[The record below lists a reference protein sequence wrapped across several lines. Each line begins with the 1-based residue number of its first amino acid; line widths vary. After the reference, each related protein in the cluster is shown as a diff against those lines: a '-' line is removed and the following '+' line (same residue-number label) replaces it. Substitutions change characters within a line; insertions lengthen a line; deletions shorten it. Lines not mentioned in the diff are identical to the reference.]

1 MLTHKFTYFPTIVI
15 IPQEKVNAKVHV
27 NAGVSSHAERK
38 NPRISCAGRL
48 FRKGFQVNDIDLTPR
63 LFGKLFLKSG
73 CNTWENLS
81 LDSLEKGATTC

>member
-1 MLTHKFTYFPTIVI
+1 MLTYKFTYFPTIVI

-27 NAGVSSHAERK
+27 NAGVSSHAGRK
-38 NPRISCAGRL
+38 NPRSKCAGRL
-48 FRKGFQVNDIDLTPR
+48 FRKGLQANDIDLTPR
-63 LFGKLFLKSG
+63 LFRKLFLKSG

>member
-1 MLTHKFTYFPTIVI
+1 MLTYKFTYFPTIVI

-27 NAGVSSHAERK
+27 NASVSSH
-38 NPRISCAGRL
+38 AGRL
-48 FRKGFQVNDIDLTPR
+48 FRKGFQVNDIDRTPR

>member
-1 MLTHKFTYFPTIVI
+1 MPKYMSMPVYRPVWDEKTRAFPARADYFV
-15 IPQEKVNAKVHV
+15 
-27 NAGVSSHAERK
+27 
-38 NPRISCAGRL
+38 
-48 FRKGFQVNDIDLTPR
+48 KGFRSMTLTIPPR

>member
-1 MLTHKFTYFPTIVI
+1 MPKYMSMPVYRPMRDEKTRAFPARVDYFV
-15 IPQEKVNAKVHV
+15 
-27 NAGVSSHAERK
+27 
-38 NPRISCAGRL
+38 
-48 FRKGFQVNDIDLTPR
+48 KGFRSMTLTVPTR

>member
-1 MLTHKFTYFPTIVI
+1 MPKYMSMPVYR
-15 IPQEKVNAKVHV
+15 PMRDE
-27 NAGVSSHAERK
+27 K

-48 FRKGFQVNDIDLTPR
+48 FRKWFQVNDIDHTPR